1 MTAARYRPQGG
12 PARSA
17 PANDQA
23 PAPGVAVPGGPPR
36 LSPWFSVIGLLLLAT
51 LLAAG
56 FVQARQYALLNI
68 TAQYHDDYLV
78 LSLYQA
84 EIDYLRLREQLS
96 AEAARPGSGRQL
108 ALRYEIFLS
117 RLAPLRDERANR
129 LLTGSAVAAEALH
142 GIDRFSQHADLYF
155 VDGARAM
162 LSPQAAQ
169 ALLAELQALDETIH
183 SMILGATHHMAA
195 QVTDRQA
202 QVRDHNRVSLA
213 LTASL
218 LAMLMLFALIAL
230 RQMRKIDQRQQRLET
245 LADQLRDARIDAEAA
260 SDAKSA
266 FLADMS
272 HELRTPL
279 NGLMGMLSLARDAPH
294 DSRSPGWLA
303 VADESAAHLLRLL
316 DDLLDLSKLESG
328 ALVLAPQPVHLVQLV
343 REVQS
348 LLQPAAAAKGLGLAV
363 EIDPALPAW
372 VRLDPTRVRQVLFN
386 LLTNATKFSDA
397 GAVVLRCRPAVGD
410 DDAPLLEFDVADTGI
425 GMDSRTLARLFQ
437 RFSRADDPRALL
449 QGGTGLGLAISRNL
463 AWLMQG
469 EIVVRSAPGEGSVF
483 SFRCPLHPVAE
494 APPTPIAAV
503 AATARPLRVLV
514 AEDHPVNRQYMLA
527 LLELL
532 GHQGVTADNGQ
543 LALQAVRDGAA
554 QPFAEPFDLVLM
566 DVHMPVMDGVA
577 ASAEIRRLPGSA
589 GRVCIVALTADVF
602 ADTRAR
608 CLQAGVDEVLSK
620 PLSMATLQE
629 LLGRRFGVTKR
640 MPAATTAPAATT
652 PPPALLD
659 LVAIHNVRGVMGGA
673 RVPVLYSSFFKQ
685 AEEAAQKM
693 RHAMR
698 EADTDALRRSAHMVK
713 GAALNLGLPA
723 LAEAAATLNRDAGT
737 LAATHLAL
745 ALQRFEEIAAATHS
759 RCEVEGLTD

>member
-1 MTAARYRPQGG
+1 MTTARHRPQVSAARP
-12 PARSA
+12 A
-17 PANDQA
+17 PATDPA
-23 PAPGVAVPGGPPR
+23 PAAGVAGAPPR
-36 LSPWFSVIGLLLLAT
+36 LSPWFSVTGLLLLAT

-56 FVQARQYALLNI
+56 FVQARQYALLNM
-68 TAQYHDDYLV
+68 TAQYQDDYLV

-84 EIDYLRLREQLS
+84 EIDYLRLREQLR
-96 AEAARPGSGRQL
+96 AEAARPGSGREL

-117 RLAPLRDERANR
+117 RLAPMRDDRASR
-129 LLTGSAVAAEALH
+129 LLTGSGVASNALR
-142 GIDRFSQHADLYF
+142 GIDRFSQHADLYL

-169 ALLAELQALDETIH
+169 ALLAELQSLDETIH
-183 SMILGATHHMAA
+183 AMILGATHRMAA
-195 QVTDRQA
+195 QVTDRQG
-202 QVRDHNRVSLA
+202 QVRDHNRVGLA

-230 RQMRKIDQRQQRLET
+230 RQMRRIDQRQQRLET

-260 SDAKSA
+260 SDAKSE
-266 FLADMS
+266 FLAYMS

-294 DSRSPGWLA
+294 DNRAAGWLA
-303 VADESAAHLLRLL
+303 VADESATHLLRLL
-316 DDLLDLSKLESG
+316 DDVLDLSKLESG
-328 ALVLAPQPVHLVQLV
+328 ALVLAPQPVHLGQLV

-363 EIDPALPAW
+363 EIDPALPRW

-397 GAVVLRCRPAVGD
+397 GAVVLRCRPAVSGEG
-410 DDAPLLEFDVADTGI
+410 AALLEFDVADTGI
-425 GMDSRTLARLFQ
+425 GMDRQTLARLFQ

-483 SFRCPLHPVAE
+483 SFRCPLLPVPE
-494 APPTPIAAV
+494 APPVPIAAP
-503 AATARPLRVLV
+503 AAAARPLHVLV

-527 LLELL
+527 LLERL
-532 GHQGVTADNGQ
+532 GHRGFTADNGQ
-543 LALQAVRDGAA
+543 LALQAVRDSA
-554 QPFAEPFDLVLM
+554 AEPFDLVLM

-577 ASAEIRRLPGSA
+577 ATAAIRLLPGAA

-620 PLSMATLQE
+620 PLSMVTLQA
-629 LLGRRFGVTKR
+629 LLGSRFGTSTR
-640 MPAATTAPAATT
+640 MPAAIAPAATAA
-652 PPPALLD
+652 PSPPALLD
-659 LVAIHNVRGVMGGA
+659 LEAIDNVRGVMGGA
-673 RVPVLYSSFFKQ
+673 RVPALYCGFFKQ
-685 AEEAAQKM
+685 AEEAAQRM
-693 RHAMR
+693 RDAMR
-698 EADTDALRRSAHMVK
+698 EADTEALRRSAHTVK

-723 LAEAAATLNRDAGT
+723 LADAAATLNRDAGT

-745 ALQRFEEIAAATHS
+745 ALQRFEDVAAATHS
-759 RCEVEGLTD
+759 RCEVEGLTG